1 MIFTSFVLLALT
13 LLVAWDS
20 AADSERASLSGAPE
34 QSDRR
39 KLDSARRPWS
49 LALPTVSSTV
59 GAISAEYLPMPASI
73 LNTVGRLSLQPTLR
87 ILRTPTF
94 GGRRIWNLSASGV
107 PPNER
112 SKA

>member
-20 AADSERASLSGAPE
+20 GADSERARLSDAPE
-34 QSDRR
+34 PSDRR
-39 KLDSARRPWS
+39 KLGSARRPWS
-49 LALPTVSSTV
+49 LALPTVGSTD
-59 GAISAEYLPMPASI
+59 GAISAEHQLMPAFN
-73 LNTVGRLSLQPTLR
+73 LNTVGRLSLQHTLR
-87 ILRTPTF
+87 ILQTPTF
-94 GGRRIWNLSASGV
+94 SGRRIWNLSASGV